1 MPLFRLD
8 LPKPAAWPPPRDPT
22 TVAEALAYARRRD
35 PIGDWAHTILALMY
49 LAAMPLAPALTAV
62 TGVGLAGYAI
72 LRLPHTWRTYTV
84 LLRDPIL
91 WILVAFVSWYALS
104 LTWSSDPAQG
114 RDELRAARA
123 LATPLVLW
131 PVIHRAPWLI
141 TALLVGVIAQN
152 GAQLANFLGWIENA
166 KYNTPDRLGGLL
178 HPVQTGAWC
187 AAALCWFTAAVLNGR
202 GRGRWLALLG
212 AGATAAGLVATGS
225 RGPWLAA
232 AVALPALVITVALRR
247 PESRRAALALAALAI
262 VGSVAA
268 WPLARARIVTRLQ
281 TAGAEVKAAQQDDV
295 YWSSAGLRT
304 AMWSWAW
311 SAFEEHPVRGIGAG
325 GYRNYVATHPTFL
338 AAVELAPVKQKPK
351 RAKYMLRDHPHSTYL
366 HLLGC
371 TGLIGG
377 SLFAAAGIL
386 ALGRCGRSASDH
398 PYFDGTLFVLLTWLI
413 GAALDCY
420 HLNGQLVG
428 LLGLVVAL
436 TLKHRL
442 PVGYTVPEPH
452 PPPGQTPETG

>member
-1 MPLFRLD
+1 M
-8 LPKPAAWPPPRDPT
+8 
-22 TVAEALAYARRRD
+22 AEALAYARRRD

-49 LAAMPLAPALTAV
+49 LAALPLAPALTAV
-62 TGVGLAGYAI
+62 TGVGLAAYAI

-91 WILVAFVSWYALS
+91 WILAAFVGWYALS
-104 LTWSSDPAQG
+104 LAWSSDPAQG

-141 TALLVGVIAQN
+141 TAVLIGVIAQN
-152 GAQLANFLGWIENA
+152 GAQLGHFLGWLEKA

-187 AAALCWFTAAVLNGR
+187 AAALCWFTAAVLSGR
-202 GRGRWLALLG
+202 GRWRWLALLG
-212 AGATAAGLVATGS
+212 AAATAAGLVATGS

-232 AVALPALVITVALRR
+232 AVALPALVIMVALGR
-247 PESRRAALALAALAI
+247 PQSRRAALALAALAI
-262 VGSVAA
+262 VAAAAA
-268 WPLARARIVTRLQ
+268 WPLAGERIKSRVQ
-281 TAGAEVKAAQQDDV
+281 TAVAEVTAARRDGV

-311 SAFEEHPVRGIGAG
+311 SAFEAHPVRGIGAG
-325 GYRNYVATHPTFL
+325 GYRNFVATHPTYL
-338 AAVELAPVKQKPK
+338 AAAQRKP
-351 RAKYMLRDHPHSTYL
+351 RQAAYMLRDHPHSTYL

-413 GAALDCY
+413 GAVFDCY

-442 PVGYTVPEPH
+442 PVGYTVPEPRR
-452 PPPGQTPETG
+452 PPGQTPETG